1 LNLYVMAGP
10 LIGIKIIEIA
20 GIGPGPFAGMMLADM
35 GADLIQVE
43 RPGIMRLGGGTI
55 LDRGRRS
62 IAVDLKNP
70 GGPEVV
76 LRLVEGADAL
86 IEGFRPGVCERLG
99 IGPEACLTR
108 NPRLVYG
115 RMTGWG
121 QDGPLA
127 PAPGHDIDY
136 IAVAGVLH
144 AIGSHGGPPVPPL
157 NLLGD
162 FAGGGMM
169 LAYGVV
175 CALLERGRS
184 GVGQI
189 VDAAIV
195 EGAAIIAA
203 MIHPYAGRGWNEERG
218 TNMLDGGAHFYNVYE
233 CADGRHVAVGAIEP
247 QFYAALVKGLGLDAE
262 DLPEQMDPATWPA
275 LRERF
280 AGMFVTKPR
289 DEWCSMLEG
298 TDALVAPVL
307 TMTESHAHPHNVSR
321 RVFDAE
327 GNPQPAPRL
336 SRTPGAPGIP
346 PLAPGADTDSVLA
359 GFGFDAEEIERL
371 RSSGAV
377 T

>member
-1 LNLYVMAGP
+1 MTGP
-10 LIGIKIIEIA
+10 LSGTKIVEIA

-35 GADLIQVE
+35 GAEMIQVE
-43 RPGIMRLGGGTI
+43 RPGVMRLGGGTI

-62 IAVDLKNP
+62 IAVDLKNTD
-70 GGPEVV
+70 GPEVV
-76 LRLVEGADAL
+76 LRLAEQADAL

-99 IGPEACLTR
+99 IGPEVCLGR

-127 PAPGHDIDY
+127 SAPGHDIDY
-136 IAVAGVLH
+136 IAIAGVLH
-144 AIGSHGGPPVPPL
+144 AIGNYDGPPVPPL

-175 CALLERGRS
+175 CALVERARS
-184 GVGQI
+184 GSGQV

-195 EGAAIIAA
+195 EGTALVAA
-203 MIHPYAGRGWNEERG
+203 MMHPYAGRGWNEKRG

-233 CADGRHVAVGAIEP
+233 CADGSHVAVGAIEP
-247 QFYAALVKGLGLDAE
+247 QFYAALLKGLGLDGK
-262 DLPEQMDPATWPA
+262 DLPDQMDTTKWPA

-280 AGMFVTKPR
+280 AGIFKTKTR
-289 DEWCSMLEG
+289 DEWSAMLEG

-307 TMTESHAHPHNVSR
+307 TLVESHAHPHNVAR
-321 RVFDAE
+321 GTFDAE

-336 SRTPGAPGIP
+336 SRTPGAAGTP
-346 PLAPGADTDSVLA
+346 PSAPGADTDSILA
-359 GFGFDAEEIERL
+359 GWGFSADEIERL
-371 RSSGAV
+371 RKTGAIA
-377 T
+377 